1 MELLSKVY
9 IIFYLII
16 FTAIYIL
23 IRYSS
28 FLCITVLLGP
38 SLLIASWRCF
48 ATLRAKNRAVTGTG
62 CGIAIILPLC
72 KIMYNLSMCYYFQE
86 KAFYNRL
93 VSYIFLPVLNNWK
106 IIPIHTYVNLYVHM
120 FACYVVYSI
129 SMSTVSVKKSSLGCQ

>member
-1 MELLSKVY
+1 MH
-9 IIFYLII
+9 
-16 FTAIYIL
+16 
-23 IRYSS
+23 YS
-28 FLCITVLLGP
+28 P
-38 SLLIASWRCF
+38 SSLIASWWCF

-129 SMSTVSVKKSSLGCQ
+129 TMSTVSVKKSSLGSGVNNNNNFSEFLKSSSELHNILII